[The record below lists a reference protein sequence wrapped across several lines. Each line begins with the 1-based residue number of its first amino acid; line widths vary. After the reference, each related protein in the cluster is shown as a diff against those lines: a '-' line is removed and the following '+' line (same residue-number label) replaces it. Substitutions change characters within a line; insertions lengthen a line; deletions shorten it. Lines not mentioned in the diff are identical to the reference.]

1 MKRHIASCY
10 YCVVKPINNIKM
22 ENNKFQEALGQR
34 IKRIRLEKNMSQT
47 LLATKCGIEKANLS
61 RIESG
66 QANPTVLTLSKISS
80 SLEVPVL
87 EFFKYETQETVLQN

>member
-1 MKRHIASCY
+1 
-10 YCVVKPINNIKM
+10 M
-22 ENNKFQEALGQR
+22 ENRKFQEALGQR

-47 LLATKCGIEKANLS
+47 LLASKCGIEKANLS

-66 QANPTVLTLSKISS
+66 QANPTVLTLLKISA

-87 EFFKYETQETVLQN
+87 EFFKYEIAESSMQLQ

>member
-1 MKRHIASCY
+1 
-10 YCVVKPINNIKM
+10 M
-22 ENNKFQEALGQR
+22 ENRKFQEALGQR

-66 QANPTVLTLSKISS
+66 QANPTVLTLLKISA
-80 SLEVPVL
+80 SLEVPVV
-87 EFFKYETQETVLQN
+87 EFFKYEVVESSMQLQ

>member
-1 MKRHIASCY
+1 
-10 YCVVKPINNIKM
+10 M
-22 ENNKFQEALGQR
+22 ENRKIQEALGQR

-66 QANPTVLTLSKISS
+66 QANPTVLTLLKISA
-80 SLEVPVL
+80 SLEVPVV
-87 EFFKYETQETVLQN
+87 EFFKYEMAESNLQLQ